1 MVKGE
6 AMSEPIVYSYNESPH
21 YSITCGCGVT
31 IIGASEKGLQSLT
44 KRHREK
50 GSIHLEWEKEK
61 Q

>member
-1 MVKGE
+1 
-6 AMSEPIVYSYNESPH
+6 MSEPIVYSYNESPH
-21 YSITCGCGVT
+21 YSITCACGVT
-31 IIGASEKGLQSLT
+31 IIGASERGLQSLV

>member
-21 YSITCGCGVT
+21 YSITCACGVT
-31 IIGASEKGLQSLT
+31 IIGASERGLQSLV

-50 GSIHLEWEKEK
+50 GSIHLEWEKKK